1 MKMETKRL
9 YKVMT
14 ISMFFV
20 GFFYIDIDECKTKPC
35 INGGKCENLPGS
47 YRCNCRSGFMGYHC
61 QTGNGIEFF
70 CVCLTINP
78 FKCHYVHN

>member
-1 MKMETKRL
+1 
-9 YKVMT
+9 MT

-20 GFFYIDIDECKTKPC
+20 GFFIDIDECKTKPC

-61 QTGNGIEFF
+61 QTGNGIDF
-70 CVCLTINP
+70 CVCLTMNYLKGIMFIIKN
-78 FKCHYVHN
+78 VL

>member
-1 MKMETKRL
+1 
-9 YKVMT
+9 MT

-20 GFFYIDIDECKTKPC
+20 GFFIDIDECKTKPC

-61 QTGNGIEFF
+61 QTGNGIDFF

-78 FKCHYVHN
+78 FKCHYVHK

>member
-1 MKMETKRL
+1 MKIATKRL
-9 YKVMT
+9 YNVMT

-20 GFFYIDIDECKTKPC
+20 GFFIDIDECKTKPC

-61 QTGNGIEFF
+61 QTGNGIDFL

-78 FKCHYVHN
+78 FNN